1 MRSHI
6 ALPIYSPTSSG
17 VGSCDIA
24 HTSPSLPSMEI
35 KQKHYTLTLFQF
47 LIPLLLLAGCTS
59 NLQEL
64 KTISPVADNF
74 SSSLA
79 AEYLAYAES
88 EAEQGLTSSSEH
100 FASKGVRASK
110 GELVEPD
117 TVNAN
122 NENYKD
128 ISAARLA
135 LIDVLNDDVKR
146 VAPQKAARAQIL
158 FDCWNEQE
166 GNKSLVTGAS
176 CAAEFSS
183 QYDELQLVADNL
195 VHGADSKNTLEF
207 YEGSAELDADAKYI
221 IAKMTVHLV
230 GHDDYMLGLK
240 AYYNSKDKKNRKGR
254 LAYKRLSAV
263 RDELLKAG
271 VTMDKIFFTKPDSTE
286 SSGSAVYLS
295 NDEDKQNRNIVD
307 IIVTSKHH
315 ILKASPN
322 D

>member
-6 ALPIYSPTSSG
+6 
-17 VGSCDIA
+17 
-24 HTSPSLPSMEI
+24 
-35 KQKHYTLTLFQF
+35 LTLSRF
-47 LIPLLLLAGCTS
+47 LTPLLLLAGCTS

-88 EAEQGLTSSSEH
+88 EAEQGRTSSSEH
-100 FASKGVRASK
+100 FASKGLRVSK
-110 GELVEPD
+110 GESVEPD
-117 TVNAN
+117 AVNTKGK
-122 NENYKD
+122 NYED

-166 GNKSLVTGAS
+166 SNKSLVKGAS
-176 CAAEFSS
+176 CAAEFNS

-195 VHGADSKNTLEF
+195 IHGADSKNTLQF
-207 YEGSAELDADAKYI
+207 YEGSAELDADAKYVI
-221 IAKMTVHLV
+221 VKMTVHLV

-240 AYYNSKDKKNRKGR
+240 AYYNVKDKKNRKGR
-254 LAYKRLSAV
+254 LAYKRLYAV
-263 RDELLKAG
+263 RNELLKAG
-271 VTMDKIFFTKPDSTE
+271 VTKDKIFFIKPDSTE
-286 SSGSAVYLS
+286 SSDGAVYLS
-295 NDEDKQNRNIVD
+295 NDEDKRNSNIID

-315 ILKASPN
+315 LLKASPN